1 MLTKSDCLSILV
13 KMEDAGID
21 VKNNM
26 KELLIS
32 KDIPTKVLEF
42 IVKNKWIEAGNFYEM
57 LRKKHNQKKSPLY
70 LNILKDIEN
79 EDQCITTLVCLLVQ
93 INLYSNKLD
102 KDKDLFL
109 KEIRAEELLKVL
121 HEYYSTKD
129 SSSCLNLLKLIKT
142 DLLVLECL
150 AGRREFE

>member
-1 MLTKSDCLSILV
+1 
-13 KMEDAGID
+13 MEDAGID
-21 VKNNM
+21 VRNNM

-70 LNILKDIEN
+70 VNILKDIEN

-93 INLYSNKLD
+93 INLS
-102 KDKDLFL
+102 
-109 KEIRAEELLKVL
+109 
-121 HEYYSTKD
+121 
-129 SSSCLNLLKLIKT
+129 
-142 DLLVLECL
+142 
-150 AGRREFE
+150 

>member
-70 LNILKDIEN
+70 LNILRDIEN

>member
-32 KDIPTKVLEF
+32 RDIPTSVLEF

-70 LNILKDIEN
+70 TNILKETSSA
-79 EDQCITTLVCLLVQ
+79 EQCITTLVCLLVQ
-93 INLYSNKLD
+93 ITLYGNKLE

-109 KEIRAEELLKVL
+109 KEIRAEELSKVL
-121 HEYYSTKD
+121 YEYYSTRD
-129 SSSCLNLLKLIKT
+129 SANCFGLLKLIKT

-150 AGRREFE
+150 AGRREYK

>member
-13 KMEDAGID
+13 KMEDAGINIKD
-21 VKNNM
+21 NM
-26 KELLIS
+26 KDLLIS

-42 IVKNKWIEAGNFYEM
+42 IIKNKWIEAGNFYEM

-70 LNILKDIEN
+70 LNILREIES
-79 EDQCITTLVCLLVQ
+79 EEQCITTLVCLLVQ
-93 INLYSNKLD
+93 INLYSNKLE

-109 KEIRAEELLKVL
+109 KEIRAEEISKVL
-121 HEYYSTKD
+121 YEYYSSRN
-129 SSSCLNLLKLIKT
+129 SSNCFSLLKLIKI

-150 AGRREFE
+150 AGRRETK

>member
-13 KMEDAGID
+13 KMEDSGINIS
-21 VKNNM
+21 NNM

-32 KDIPTKVLEF
+32 KEIPTTVLEF

-70 LNILKDIEN
+70 LNILKDLEN
-79 EDQCITTLVCLLVQ
+79 EEQCITTLVCLLVQ
-93 INLYSNKLD
+93 ITLYSNKLERD
-102 KDKDLFL
+102 KELFL
-109 KEIRAEELLKVL
+109 KEIRADEVAKVI
-121 HEYYSTKD
+121 HEFYSTGD
-129 SSSCLNLLKLIKT
+129 SANCFKLLKLIKT

-150 AGRREFE
+150 AGRRTTN

>member
-21 VKNNM
+21 VKNNI

-32 KDIPTKVLEF
+32 RDIPTKVLEF

-70 LNILKDIEN
+70 LNILKNIEN
-79 EDQCITTLVCLLVQ
+79 EDQCITTLVCLLIQ
-93 INLYSNKLD
+93 INLYSNKLERD
-102 KDKDLFL
+102 RDLFL
-109 KEIRAEELLKVL
+109 NEIRAEEIAKVIY
-121 HEYYSTKD
+121 EYYATKD
-129 SSSCLNLLKLIKT
+129 SSKCFSLLKLIKT

-150 AGRREFE
+150 AGRRDFS

>member
-13 KMEDAGID
+13 KMEDSGINI
-21 VKNNM
+21 KNNM
-26 KELLIS
+26 KDLLVS
-32 KDIPTKVLEF
+32 RDIPTKVLEF

-70 LNILKDIEN
+70 LNILKEIET

-93 INLYSNKLD
+93 INLYSNKLEQD
-102 KDKDLFL
+102 KELFL
-109 KEIRAEELLKVL
+109 REIRAEEITKVL
-121 HEYYSTKD
+121 YEYYSTKN
-129 SSSCLNLLKLIKT
+129 SSNCFSLLKLIKT

-150 AGRREFE
+150 AGRREAK

>member
-32 KDIPTKVLEF
+32 RDIPTSVLEF

-70 LNILKDIEN
+70 TNILKETSS
-79 EDQCITTLVCLLVQ
+79 EEQCITTLVCLLVQ
-93 INLYSNKLD
+93 ITLYGNKLE

-109 KEIRAEELLKVL
+109 KEIRAEELSKVL
-121 HEYYSTKD
+121 YEYYSTRD
-129 SSSCLNLLKLIKT
+129 SANCFGLLKLIKT

-150 AGRREFE
+150 AGRREYK

>member
-13 KMEDAGID
+13 KMEDAGINIKD
-21 VKNNM
+21 NM
-26 KELLIS
+26 KDLLIS

-42 IVKNKWIEAGNFYEM
+42 IIKNKWIEAGNFYEM

-70 LNILKDIEN
+70 LNILREIES
-79 EDQCITTLVCLLVQ
+79 EEQCITTLVCLLVQ
-93 INLYSNKLD
+93 INLYSNKLE

-109 KEIRAEELLKVL
+109 KEIRAEEISKVL
-121 HEYYSTKD
+121 YEYYSSGN
-129 SSSCLNLLKLIKT
+129 SSNCFSLLKLIKI

-150 AGRREFE
+150 AGRRETK

>member
-13 KMEDAGID
+13 KMEDAGINIKD
-21 VKNNM
+21 NM
-26 KELLIS
+26 KDLLIS

-42 IVKNKWIEAGNFYEM
+42 IIKNKWIEAGNFYEM

-70 LNILKDIEN
+70 LNILREIES
-79 EDQCITTLVCLLVQ
+79 EEQCITTLVCLLVQ
-93 INLYSNKLD
+93 INLYSNKLE

-109 KEIRAEELLKVL
+109 KEIRAEEISKVL
-121 HEYYSTKD
+121 YEYYSSGN
-129 SSSCLNLLKLIKT
+129 SSNCFNLLKLIKI

-150 AGRREFE
+150 AGRRETK

>member
-21 VKNNM
+21 IKNNM

-32 KDIPTKVLEF
+32 KDIPTRVLEF

-70 LNILKDIEN
+70 LNILKDIES
-79 EDQCITTLVCLLVQ
+79 EEHCLTTLVCLLVQ
-93 INLYSNKLD
+93 INLYSNKLER
-102 KDKDLFL
+102 DKDLFL
-109 KEIRAEELLKVL
+109 NEIRAEEISKVI
-121 HEYYSTKD
+121 HEYYATKD
-129 SSSCLNLLKLIKT
+129 SSNCFSLLKLIKT

-150 AGRREFE
+150 AGRRDFS

>member
-70 LNILKDIEN
+70 VNILKDIEN

-150 AGRREFE
+150 AGRREFR

>member
-21 VKNNM
+21 VKNKM

-32 KDIPTKVLEF
+32 RDIPTGVLEF

-70 LNILKDIEN
+70 TNILKETSS

-93 INLYSNKLD
+93 ITLYGNKLE
-102 KDKDLFL
+102 KDKELFL
-109 KEIRAEELLKVL
+109 KEIRAEELTKVL
-121 HEYYSTKD
+121 YEYYSTKD
-129 SSSCLNLLKLIKT
+129 STNCFGLLRLIKT

-150 AGRREFE
+150 AGRREHK

>member
-21 VKNNM
+21 VRNNM

-70 LNILKDIEN
+70 VNILKDIEN

-93 INLYSNKLD
+93 INLYSNKLE

-150 AGRREFE
+150 AGRREFR

>member
-1 MLTKSDCLSILV
+1 
-13 KMEDAGID
+13 
-21 VKNNM
+21 
-26 KELLIS
+26 
-32 KDIPTKVLEF
+32 
-42 IVKNKWIEAGNFYEM
+42 M

-70 LNILKDIEN
+70 VNILKDIEN

-93 INLYSNKLD
+93 INLYSNKLE

-150 AGRREFE
+150 AGRREFR